1 MVVPAITTCLAPG
14 FLAPECFALI
24 GPAPVATFIGA
35 ACARMVLIVAG
46 ALCSS
51 ASFDAAAFL
60 LDTVF
65 MVLRVFWI
73 MLGLCAEAMPTASAE
88 TSIAVFIV
96 FAGFLFILSP
106 YFFAGAVGF
115 AAAAGAPGSRS

>member
-1 MVVPAITTCLAPG
+1 MAVGWACIVLVVAAALGGAP
-14 FLAPECFALI
+14 
-24 GPAPVATFIGA
+24 
-35 ACARMVLIVAG
+35 
-46 ALCSS
+46 S
-51 ASFDAAAFL
+51 ASFDAAVFL
-60 LDTVF
+60 LDTAF

-106 YFFAGAVGF
+106 YFFAGGPDF